1 MRAKTILEFEELAH
15 EDATM
20 TTAKRTLEDLS
31 LDPQARRIAYD
42 RETAFVAHQHLMAA
56 SREAGYEAGR
66 EEGRAEGRVAGL
78 MCAIESMCLPLGIEL
93 DAQRTALMARLD
105 LEQLQVLV
113 DRLRDERQW
122 PDW

>member
-1 MRAKTILEFEELAH
+1 
-15 EDATM
+15 M

-66 EEGRAEGRVAGL
+66 EEGRAMGREEGRAAGREEGRAAGL
-78 MCAIESMCLPLGIEL
+78 ICAIESMCLLLGIEL

-113 DRLRDERQW
+113 DRLRDERRW